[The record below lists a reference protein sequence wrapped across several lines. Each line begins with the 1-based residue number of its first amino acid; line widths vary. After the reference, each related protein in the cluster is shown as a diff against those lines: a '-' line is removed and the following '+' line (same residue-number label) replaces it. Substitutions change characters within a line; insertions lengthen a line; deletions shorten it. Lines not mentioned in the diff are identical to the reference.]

1 MVEKLYHLQSGGKD
15 KKVKVHEVT
24 VKVMEPKLKL
34 MATSLGLKK
43 ASAKTILE
51 AYLKHRV

>member
-1 MVEKLYHLQSGGKD
+1 MYHLQSGGKD

-24 VKVMEPKLKL
+24 IKVMEPKLKL

-43 ASAKTILE
+43 ASAKQILE

>member
-1 MVEKLYHLQSGGKD
+1 MTEKMYHLQSGGTD
-15 KKVKVHEVT
+15 KKVKVHEIT
-24 VKVMEPKLKL
+24 IKVMEPKLKL

-43 ASAKTILE
+43 ASAKQILE